1 VTRSPRHPAAYICV
15 ARASGPHALTLR
27 RHAIAEAAS
36 QRGWPAPAVY
46 ADEGDP
52 SLADGDG
59 PALATLIAAIH
70 AGRHDALMVSGLSA
84 IHGGPAYL
92 LPKLLFPCT
101 NHGVAVEFLAP
112 PATAGSP

>member
-1 VTRSPRHPAAYICV
+1 VTVSPRHPAAYICV
-15 ARASGPHALTLR
+15 AGASGPRALALR
-27 RHAIAEAAS
+27 QHAIAEAAF

-52 SLADGDG
+52 SLADGGG

-84 IHGGPAYL
+84 IRGGPAYL
-92 LPKLLFPCT
+92 LPRLLFPCT
-101 NHGVAVEFLAP
+101 NHGVAVLFLAP
-112 PATAGSP
+112 PAAAPSP